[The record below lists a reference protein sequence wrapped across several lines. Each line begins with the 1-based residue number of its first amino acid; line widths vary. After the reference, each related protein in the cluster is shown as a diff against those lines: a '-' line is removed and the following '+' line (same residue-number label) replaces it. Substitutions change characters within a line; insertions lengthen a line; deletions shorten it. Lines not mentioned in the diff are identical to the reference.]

1 MGGEE
6 MVVKLPLE
14 RKATLN
20 IVRWLVLA
28 RDLVQR
34 RESFCGLKKREL
46 LHKQGLI
53 RSDPTPNEIANRCTT
68 KK

>member
-20 IVRWLVLA
+20 IVRWLLLA

-34 RESFCGLKKREL
+34 RESFCGLKKKRVITQTRL
-46 LHKQGLI
+46 
-53 RSDPTPNEIANRCTT
+53 DPVGPYPE
-68 KK
+68 